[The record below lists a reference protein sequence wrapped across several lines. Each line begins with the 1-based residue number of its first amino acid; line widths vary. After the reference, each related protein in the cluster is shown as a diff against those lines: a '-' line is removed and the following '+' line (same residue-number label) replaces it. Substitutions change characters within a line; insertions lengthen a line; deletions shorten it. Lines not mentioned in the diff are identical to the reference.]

1 MGYGRFIK
9 SGDGKR
15 PRQSLKYEL
24 GSRGLGRFQ
33 TELSE
38 ETGSANGETPQAIS
52 PVGLAKGCF

>member
-15 PRQSLKYEL
+15 PHQSLKYEM
-24 GSRGLGRFQ
+24 GSRGLSRFQ

-38 ETGSANGETPQAIS
+38 EIGSAKGETLQAIA
-52 PVGLAKGCF
+52 PVVLAKECF

>member
-15 PRQSLKYEL
+15 AQQSVKSEL
-24 GSRGLGRFQ
+24 GSRGLCRFQ
-33 TELSE
+33 TELSD

-52 PVGLAKGCF
+52 PVVLAKECF